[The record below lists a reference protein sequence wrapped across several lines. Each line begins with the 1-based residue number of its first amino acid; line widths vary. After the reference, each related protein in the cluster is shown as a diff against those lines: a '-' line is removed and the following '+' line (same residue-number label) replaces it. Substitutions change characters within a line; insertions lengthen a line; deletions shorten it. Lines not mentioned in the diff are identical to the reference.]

1 MKRVLITGGGGGIA
15 QAIKEKMTAAGG
27 YDVRTPGRSE
37 LNVTDIAGVDKYM
50 AEWTPDILINNAGYI
65 TVRSISECSI
75 DQIED
80 EKKVVDINLFGVF
93 NCTAAAFRHNQDVQ
107 IVNIGSAAAAKIHGT
122 WSSYCATKAAV
133 VMATRCW
140 AEDGKRCVCVS
151 PGRTETKM
159 RKFLYPNE
167 DSATLMKPDDFA
179 QIVLYAAQGKY
190 PNGANIDVN
199 IGNVKQLI
207 ADIEDREV
215 G

>member
-1 MKRVLITGGGGGIA
+1 
-15 QAIKEKMTAAGG
+15 
-27 YDVRTPGRSE
+27 
-37 LNVTDIAGVDKYM
+37 
-50 AEWTPDILINNAGYI
+50 
-65 TVRSISECSI
+65 
-75 DQIED
+75 
-80 EKKVVDINLFGVF
+80 
-93 NCTAAAFRHNQDVQ
+93 
-107 IVNIGSAAAAKIHGT
+107 
-122 WSSYCATKAAV
+122 
-133 VMATRCW
+133 MATRCW